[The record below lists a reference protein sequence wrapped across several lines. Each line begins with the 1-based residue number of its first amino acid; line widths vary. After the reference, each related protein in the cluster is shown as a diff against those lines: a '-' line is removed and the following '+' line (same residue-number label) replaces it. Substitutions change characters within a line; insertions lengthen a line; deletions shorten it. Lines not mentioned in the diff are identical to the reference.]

1 MSGIDAK
8 AIPLI
13 PRGVRLH
20 EDKVRGLWVLLA
32 PERTINLDHIGLA
45 IVQEIDGHRS
55 IAEVVTRLGEKY
67 EAPVDQIKGDVA
79 EFIKGL
85 TDRRIL
91 DLS

>member
-1 MSGIDAK
+1 MSKISGK

-32 PERTINLDHIGLA
+32 PERTINLDAIGLA
-45 IVQEIDGHRS
+45 IVQEIDGSRS
-55 IAEVVTRLGEKY
+55 FAEVVARLGAKY
-67 EAPVDQIKGDVA
+67 AAPVDQIEGDVA
-79 EFIKGL
+79 EFITSL

-91 DLS
+91 ELS